1 MEDYLFLVSIG
12 PVQTFIASAR
22 RSRDL
27 WFGSTLLSE
36 LARVAAA
43 KIAGEQEKILIFPTI
58 SPKDLQAENPERP
71 VNVANKII
79 ARIHQPPAQLA
90 QEVHAAI
97 FERLHQLRNLAYAD
111 LGKFDQEA
119 AEAQVD
125 DLVEY
130 LWVALPFDGSNYAT
144 TLDKLEAL
152 MAARKS
158 TRDFQ
163 PVQWG
168 AARQKSSIDGQLESV
183 IPEEKYPNRRTD
195 DVQKRQKKIE
205 LLYKDYHAGPTE
217 QLSGVDLLKRNGRLT
232 RNDDQTRF
240 PSTSHIAA
248 LPFMS
253 HIDVLFEKEKE
264 TREEATEQWNLYIQE
279 LEKIAVHGFDRI
291 SPGSKPHTLL
301 GNYDGSLLF
310 EERWVDLVG
319 DIKDARL
326 VEENASHL
334 KKASAAL
341 AAFFEV
347 LRAHPNPYYAILQA
361 DGDGMGKV
369 IDAQAKREKGEE
381 AHRNLSQSL
390 NDFASNARE
399 IVESQNQGALVY
411 AGGDDVLAF
420 IPLHRV
426 LQCAQTL
433 QKDFRDRLEGFK
445 DGAGNSPT
453 LSIGIVITH
462 HLFSLREA
470 LNLARAAE
478 KRAKKVPGK
487 NALAITV
494 SKRSGDDYSVAGHWN
509 DLDRHLDELIEM
521 SMADAIP
528 DGMAYELRDLALRLS
543 LPTEGLEDEEK
554 RQAEKL
560 REAMFTE
567 AGRIVKRKMSFLK
580 PQSAQDSGEGT
591 NKKLDTLLKRL
602 DNAERPPS
610 STDTSPLSLE
620 QISHE
625 LIIARILAD
634 ARTLATGKTLKGAK

>member
-36 LARVAAA
+36 LARVAAE
-43 KIAGEQEKILIFPTI
+43 KIARSQGEDSLIFPSI
-58 SPKDLQAENPERP
+58 SPSELQAENPEQP

-79 ARIHQPPAQLA
+79 ARIHQSPTELA
-90 QEVHAAI
+90 REVRTAI
-97 FERLHQLRNLAYAD
+97 FNRLHQLRELAYKD
-111 LGKFDQEA
+111 IRDFHQENA
-119 AEAQVD
+119 IAQVD

-130 LWVALPFDGSNYAT
+130 LWVALPFDRSDYGA

-152 MAARKS
+152 MAARKN

-163 PVQWG
+163 PVSWG

-183 IPEEKYPNRRTD
+183 IPEGRYPNRRTD
-195 DVQKRQKKIE
+195 DVKKRQKKVE
-205 LLYKDYHAGPTE
+205 FLYSNYGAGPSE

-232 RNDDQTRF
+232 SPDDSARF

-248 LPFMS
+248 LPFLV
-253 HIDVLFEKEKE
+253 HLDTLFKTKEEIREKAKGHWDSY
-264 TREEATEQWNLYIQE
+264 TQE
-279 LEKIAVHGFDRI
+279 LKNVAVHDFDRI
-291 SPGSKPHTLL
+291 SPKYEPHTLL

-319 DIKDARL
+319 DIKDVRQ
-326 VEENASHL
+326 ETENAAHL
-334 KKASAAL
+334 KKASEAL
-341 AAFFEV
+341 AAFFKIV
-347 LRAHPNPYYAILQA
+347 KAHPDPYYAILLA

-369 IDAQAKREKGEE
+369 IDAQAKRKDGEE
-381 AHRNLSQSL
+381 AHRTLSQSL
-390 NDFASNARE
+390 NGFADKARE
-399 IVESQNQGALVY
+399 IVENENQGALVY
-411 AGGDDVLAF
+411 SGGDDVLAF

-426 LQCAQTL
+426 LQCAQAL
-433 QKDFRDRLEGFK
+433 QEDFRQKLEPFK
-445 DGAGNSPT
+445 DTDGNSPT
-453 LSIGIVITH
+453 LSIGIVIVH

-494 SKRSGDDYSVAGHWN
+494 SKRSGDDYSVAGHWG
-509 DLDRHLDELIEM
+509 DLDTHLDTLIEL
-521 SMADAIP
+521 SMDDVIP
-528 DGMAYELRDLALRLS
+528 AGMAYELRDLALRLQ
-543 LPTEGLEDEEK
+543 GDEK
-554 RQAEKL
+554 AQSEKL

-567 AGRIVKRKMSFLK
+567 ARRIVKRKKSFLK
-580 PQSAQDSGEGT
+580 PQPAQDTDKGT
-591 NKKLDTLLKRL
+591 DERLDPLLKRL
-602 DNAERPPS
+602 DNAEKPPS
-610 STDTSPLSLE
+610 SKDTSPVSLE

-634 ARTLATGKTLKGAK
+634 ARTLATR